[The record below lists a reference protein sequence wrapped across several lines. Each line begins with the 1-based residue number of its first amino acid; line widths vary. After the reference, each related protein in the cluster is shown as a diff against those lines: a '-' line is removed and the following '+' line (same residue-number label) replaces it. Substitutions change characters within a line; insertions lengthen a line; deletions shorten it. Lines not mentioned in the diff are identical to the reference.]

1 MIDTLSKPTK
11 IMGILNATPDSFYAE
26 SRLADYSS
34 IDFDLHKYF
43 HADIVDVGFESSR
56 PWANPLPEIDEINR
70 LNNFLPHISNFN
82 QILSI
87 DTYKP
92 KVSKT
97 ALENGF
103 NMINDIKGGGKRG
116 EMFEI
121 AALFNCPI
129 VIMHMLGNPLTMQNE
144 PYYENIMDEL
154 MYYFESR
161 IELAKNIGLKDS
173 QIIIDPG
180 IGFGKR
186 IIDND
191 SIINNLS
198 KLKQLGYPVLIGIS
212 RKSFLSIDDDSAADR
227 LPASLGATAIA
238 VKNGADIIRVHDVL
252 ENFRMLTVISRI
264 VQREEFKEQRVLNE
278 V

>member
-34 IDFDLHKYF
+34 IDLHKYF

-154 MYYFESR
+154 MHYFESR

-186 IIDND
+186 IIDNY

>member
-1 MIDTLSKPTK
+1 MSESLQNPTK
-11 IMGILNATPDSFYAE
+11 IMGILNATPDSFFAE
-26 SRLADYSS
+26 SRLVDDSL
-34 IDFDLHKYF
+34 IDFKKYK

-56 PWANPLPEIDEINR
+56 PGANPISEIDELNR
-70 LNNFLPHISNFN
+70 LNDFLKNVSNFK
-82 QILSI
+82 QTLSI

-92 KVSKT
+92 QVGKY

-103 NMINDIKGGGKRG
+103 NMINDITAGGESGK
-116 EMFEI
+116 MLEI

-129 VIMHMLGNPLTMQNE
+129 VLMHMQGNPVTMQNE
-144 PYYENIMDEL
+144 PFYEDVMDEL
-154 MYYFESR
+154 KHYFESR

-191 SIINNLS
+191 TIINNLGD
-198 KLKQLGYPVLIGIS
+198 LKQFGFRVLIGIS
-212 RKSFLSIDDDSAADR
+212 RKSFLSIDDDGAEGRLSAT
-227 LPASLGATAIA
+227 LGATALA
-238 VKNGADIIRVHDVL
+238 VKNGADIIRVHDVK
-252 ENFRMLTVISRI
+252 ENYRMLYVISRI
-264 VQREEFKEQRVLNE
+264 IQRKNVNETISVNE

>member
-34 IDFDLHKYF
+34 IDLHKYF

-70 LNNFLPHISNFN
+70 LNNFLSHISNFN

-144 PYYENIMDEL
+144 PYYESIMDEL
-154 MYYFESR
+154 MHYFESR

-264 VQREEFKEQRVLNE
+264 VQKEEFKEQRVLNE

>member
-1 MIDTLSKPTK
+1 MSEPHPINTK
-11 IMGILNATPDSFYAE
+11 IMGILNATPDSFFAE
-26 SRLADYSS
+26 SRLVDNSL
-34 IDFDLHKYF
+34 IDFKKYK

-56 PWANPLPEIDEINR
+56 PGANPISEIDELNR
-70 LNNFLPHISNFN
+70 LNDFLKNVSNFK
-82 QILSI
+82 QTLSI

-92 KVSKT
+92 QVGKY

-103 NMINDIKGGGKRG
+103 NMINDITAGGKSG
-116 EMFEI
+116 KMLEI

-129 VIMHMLGNPLTMQNE
+129 VLMHMQGNPVTMQNE
-144 PYYENIMDEL
+144 PFYEDVMDEL
-154 MYYFESR
+154 KHYFELR

-191 SIINNLS
+191 TIINNLGD
-198 KLKQLGYPVLIGIS
+198 LKQFGFPVLIGIS
-212 RKSFLSIDDDSAADR
+212 RKSFLSIDDDGAEDR
-227 LPASLGATAIA
+227 LSATLGATALA
-238 VKNGADIIRVHDVL
+238 VKNGADIIRVHDVK
-252 ENFRMLTVISRI
+252 ENYQMLSVISRI
-264 VQREEFKEQRVLNE
+264 IQRKNVNETISVNE

>member
-1 MIDTLSKPTK
+1 MSEPHPINTK
-11 IMGILNATPDSFYAE
+11 IMGILNATPDSFFAE
-26 SRLADYSS
+26 SRLVDDSL
-34 IDFDLHKYF
+34 IDFKKYK

-56 PWANPLPEIDEINR
+56 PGANPISEIGELNR
-70 LNNFLPHISNFN
+70 LNDFLKNVSNFK
-82 QILSI
+82 QTLSI

-92 KVSKT
+92 QVGKY

-103 NMINDIKGGGKRG
+103 NMINDITAGGKSG
-116 EMFEI
+116 KMLEI

-129 VIMHMLGNPLTMQNE
+129 VLMHMQGNPVTMQNE
-144 PYYENIMDEL
+144 PFYEDVMDEL
-154 MYYFESR
+154 KHYFESR

-191 SIINNLS
+191 TIINNLGD
-198 KLKQLGYPVLIGIS
+198 LKQFGFPVLIGIS
-212 RKSFLSIDDDSAADR
+212 RKSFLSIDDDGAEGRLSAT
-227 LPASLGATAIA
+227 LGATALA
-238 VKNGADIIRVHDVL
+238 VKNGADIIRVHDVK
-252 ENFRMLTVISRI
+252 ENYRMLSVISRI
-264 VQREEFKEQRVLNE
+264 IQRKNVNETISVNE

>member
-1 MIDTLSKPTK
+1 MSEPHPITTK
-11 IMGILNATPDSFYAE
+11 IMGILNATPDSFFAE
-26 SRLADYSS
+26 SRLVDDSL
-34 IDFDLHKYF
+34 IDFKKYK

-56 PWANPLPEIDEINR
+56 PGANPISEIDELNR
-70 LNNFLPHISNFN
+70 LNDFLKNVSNFK
-82 QILSI
+82 QTLSI

-92 KVSKT
+92 QVGKY

-103 NMINDIKGGGKRG
+103 NMINDITAGGKSG
-116 EMFEI
+116 KMLEI

-129 VIMHMLGNPLTMQNE
+129 VLMHMQGNPITMQNE
-144 PYYENIMDEL
+144 PFYEDVMDEL
-154 MYYFESR
+154 KHYFESR

-191 SIINNLS
+191 TIINNLGD
-198 KLKQLGYPVLIGIS
+198 LKQFGFPVLIGIS
-212 RKSFLSIDDDSAADR
+212 RKSFLSIDDDGAEGRLSAT
-227 LPASLGATAIA
+227 LGATALA
-238 VKNGADIIRVHDVL
+238 VKNGADIIRVHDVK
-252 ENFRMLTVISRI
+252 ENYRMLSVISRI
-264 VQREEFKEQRVLNE
+264 IQRKNVNEAISVNE

>member
-34 IDFDLHKYF
+34 IDLHKYF

-154 MYYFESR
+154 MHYFESR

-186 IIDND
+186 IIDNN

>member
-1 MIDTLSKPTK
+1 MSEPHPINTK
-11 IMGILNATPDSFYAE
+11 IMGILNATPDSFFAE
-26 SRLADYSS
+26 SRLVDNSL
-34 IDFDLHKYF
+34 IDFKKYK

-56 PWANPLPEIDEINR
+56 PGANPISEIDELNR
-70 LNNFLPHISNFN
+70 LNDFLKNVSNFK
-82 QILSI
+82 QTLSI

-92 KVSKT
+92 QVGKY

-103 NMINDIKGGGKRG
+103 NMINDITAGGKSG
-116 EMFEI
+116 KMLEI

-129 VIMHMLGNPLTMQNE
+129 VLMHMQGNPVTMQNE
-144 PYYENIMDEL
+144 PFYEDVMDEL
-154 MYYFESR
+154 KHYFELR

-191 SIINNLS
+191 TIINNLGD
-198 KLKQLGYPVLIGIS
+198 LKQFGFPVLIGIS
-212 RKSFLSIDDDSAADR
+212 RKSFLSIDDDGAEGRLSAT
-227 LPASLGATAIA
+227 LGATALA
-238 VKNGADIIRVHDVL
+238 VKNGADIIRVHDVK
-252 ENFRMLTVISRI
+252 ENYQMLSVISRI
-264 VQREEFKEQRVLNE
+264 IQRKNVNETISVNE

>member
-34 IDFDLHKYF
+34 IDLHKYF

-129 VIMHMLGNPLTMQNE
+129 VIMHMRGNPLTMQNE

-154 MYYFESR
+154 MHYFESR

>member
-34 IDFDLHKYF
+34 IDLHKYF

-129 VIMHMLGNPLTMQNE
+129 VIMHMRGNPLTMQNE

-154 MYYFESR
+154 MHYFESR

-198 KLKQLGYPVLIGIS
+198 KLKELGYPVLIGIS

-264 VQREEFKEQRVLNE
+264 VQKEEFKEQRVLNE

>member
-34 IDFDLHKYF
+34 IDLHKYF

-129 VIMHMLGNPLTMQNE
+129 VIMHMLRNPLTMQNE

-154 MYYFESR
+154 MHYFESR

>member
-1 MIDTLSKPTK
+1 MKDTLSKPTK

-34 IDFDLHKYF
+34 IDLHKYF

-144 PYYENIMDEL
+144 PYYENVMDEL
-154 MYYFESR
+154 MHYFESR

-212 RKSFLSIDDDSAADR
+212 RKSFLSIDDDSPADR

>member
-34 IDFDLHKYF
+34 IDLHKYF

-70 LNNFLPHISNFN
+70 LNNFLPHISTFN

-129 VIMHMLGNPLTMQNE
+129 VIMHMRGNPLTMQNE

-154 MYYFESR
+154 MHYFESR

-264 VQREEFKEQRVLNE
+264 VQKEEFKEQRVLNE

>member
-1 MIDTLSKPTK
+1 
-11 IMGILNATPDSFYAE
+11 MGILNATPDSFYAE
-26 SRLADYSS
+26 SRLVDYSS
-34 IDFDLHKYF
+34 IDLHKYF

-154 MYYFESR
+154 MHYFESR

-264 VQREEFKEQRVLNE
+264 VQKEEFKEQRVLNE

>member
-34 IDFDLHKYF
+34 IDLHKYF

-144 PYYENIMDEL
+144 PYYENVMDEL
-154 MYYFESR
+154 MHYFESR

-264 VQREEFKEQRVLNE
+264 VQKEEFKEQRVLNE

>member
-1 MIDTLSKPTK
+1 MSEPHPITTK
-11 IMGILNATPDSFYAE
+11 IMGILNATPDSFFAE
-26 SRLADYSS
+26 SRLVDNSL
-34 IDFDLHKYF
+34 IDFKKYK

-56 PWANPLPEIDEINR
+56 PGANPISEIDELNR
-70 LNNFLPHISNFN
+70 LNDFLKNVSNFK
-82 QILSI
+82 QTLSI

-92 KVSKT
+92 QVGKY

-103 NMINDIKGGGKRG
+103 NMINDITAGGKSG
-116 EMFEI
+116 KMLEI

-129 VIMHMLGNPLTMQNE
+129 VLMHMQGNPVTMQNE
-144 PYYENIMDEL
+144 PFYEDVMDEL
-154 MYYFESR
+154 KHYFELR

-191 SIINNLS
+191 TIINNLGD
-198 KLKQLGYPVLIGIS
+198 LKQFGFPVLIGIS
-212 RKSFLSIDDDSAADR
+212 RKSFLSIDDDGAEDR
-227 LPASLGATAIA
+227 LSATLGATALA
-238 VKNGADIIRVHDVL
+238 VKNGADIIRVHDVK
-252 ENFRMLTVISRI
+252 ENYQMLSVISRI
-264 VQREEFKEQRVLNE
+264 IQRKNVNETISVNE

>member
-1 MIDTLSKPTK
+1 
-11 IMGILNATPDSFYAE
+11 MGILNATPDSFYAE

-34 IDFDLHKYF
+34 IDLHKYF

-154 MYYFESR
+154 MHYFESR

>member
-1 MIDTLSKPTK
+1 MSEPHPINTK
-11 IMGILNATPDSFYAE
+11 IMGILNATPDSFFAE
-26 SRLADYSS
+26 SRLVDDSL
-34 IDFDLHKYF
+34 IDFKKYK

-56 PWANPLPEIDEINR
+56 PGANPISEIDELNR
-70 LNNFLPHISNFN
+70 LNDFLKNVSNFK
-82 QILSI
+82 QTLSI

-92 KVSKT
+92 QVGKY

-103 NMINDIKGGGKRG
+103 NMINDITAGGKSG
-116 EMFEI
+116 KMLEI

-129 VIMHMLGNPLTMQNE
+129 VLMHMQGNPVTMQNE
-144 PYYENIMDEL
+144 PFYEDVMDEL
-154 MYYFESR
+154 KHYFELR

-191 SIINNLS
+191 TIINNLGD
-198 KLKQLGYPVLIGIS
+198 LKQFGFPVLIGIS
-212 RKSFLSIDDDSAADR
+212 RKSFLSIDDDGAEGRLSAT
-227 LPASLGATAIA
+227 LGATALA
-238 VKNGADIIRVHDVL
+238 VKNGADIIRVHDVK
-252 ENFRMLTVISRI
+252 ENYQMLSVISRI
-264 VQREEFKEQRVLNE
+264 IQRKNVNETISVNE

>member
-1 MIDTLSKPTK
+1 MSEPHPITTK
-11 IMGILNATPDSFYAE
+11 IMGILNATPDSFFAE
-26 SRLADYSS
+26 SRLVDDSL
-34 IDFDLHKYF
+34 IDFKKYK

-56 PWANPLPEIDEINR
+56 PGANPISEIDELNR
-70 LNNFLPHISNFN
+70 LNDFLKNVSNFK
-82 QILSI
+82 QTLSI

-92 KVSKT
+92 QVGKY

-103 NMINDIKGGGKRG
+103 NMINDITAGGKSG
-116 EMFEI
+116 KMLEI

-129 VIMHMLGNPLTMQNE
+129 VLMHMQGNPVTMQNE
-144 PYYENIMDEL
+144 PFYEDVMDEL
-154 MYYFESR
+154 KHYFESR

-191 SIINNLS
+191 TIINNLGD
-198 KLKQLGYPVLIGIS
+198 LKQFGFPVLIGIS
-212 RKSFLSIDDDSAADR
+212 RKSFLSIDDDGAEGRLSAT
-227 LPASLGATAIA
+227 LGATALA
-238 VKNGADIIRVHDVL
+238 VKNGADIIRVHDVK
-252 ENFRMLTVISRI
+252 ENYQMLSVISRI
-264 VQREEFKEQRVLNE
+264 IQRKNVNEAISVNE

>member
-34 IDFDLHKYF
+34 IDLHKYS

-154 MYYFESR
+154 MHYFESR

>member
-34 IDFDLHKYF
+34 IDLHKYF

-154 MYYFESR
+154 MHYFESR

-238 VKNGADIIRVHDVL
+238 VKNGADIIRVHDVV

>member
-34 IDFDLHKYF
+34 IDLHKYF

-154 MYYFESR
+154 MHYFESR

-264 VQREEFKEQRVLNE
+264 VQKEEFKEQRVLNE

>member
-34 IDFDLHKYF
+34 IDLHKYS

-129 VIMHMLGNPLTMQNE
+129 VIMHMRGNPLTMQNE

-154 MYYFESR
+154 MHYFESR

>member
-34 IDFDLHKYF
+34 IDLHKYS

-154 MYYFESR
+154 MHYFESR

-264 VQREEFKEQRVLNE
+264 VQREEFKEQRELNE